1 MRGSRHTLAAAV
13 ALSLSAPFSA
23 HAQQGGDDW
32 VERCRRWNGNS
43 DREVHCEV
51 RETRLRA
58 DGSLSVD
65 GLENGGV
72 SVRAWD
78 GADVLVRAKIQTQ
91 APTAAEA
98 RELARG
104 IAVRTGGETI
114 SASGPE
120 AGRRRSWSVSYEI
133 FVPRRTDL
141 RLRANNGPID
151 VRGVSGR
158 MALEA
163 QNGPLTLHE
172 VSGDVR
178 GRTTNGPLTV
188 TLAGASWS
196 GQGLD
201 VETTNGPVTL
211 MIPER
216 YSARLETGTVNGPMN
231 IDFPVT
237 VQGRITQRIKTDL
250 GRGGA
255 PVRAVTTNG
264 PVTVRAR

>member
-1 MRGSRHTLAAAV
+1 MRGSRHSLAAAV
-13 ALSLSAPFSA
+13 ILSLAAPFTA
-23 HAQQGGDDW
+23 HAQEGGDW
-32 VERCRRWNGNS
+32 VERCRRWNQSS

-58 DGSLSVD
+58 DGSISVD
-65 GLENGGV
+65 GRENGGV

-78 GADVLVRAKIQTQ
+78 GADVLVRAQIQTQ

-104 IAVRTGGETI
+104 VTVRTGGETI
-114 SASGPE
+114 AADGPE
-120 AGRRRSWSVSYEI
+120 TARRRSWSVSYEI

-141 RLRANNGPID
+141 RLRTHNGPIA
-151 VRGVSGR
+151 VRGVAGR
-158 MALEA
+158 MELEA

-172 VSGDVR
+172 VAGDVR

-196 GQGLD
+196 GEGLD

-216 YSARLETGTVNGPMN
+216 YSARLETGTVHGPMN
-231 IDFPVT
+231 VDFPVT
-237 VQGRITQRIKTDL
+237 VQGRITQRISTNL
-250 GRGGA
+250 GGGGA
-255 PVRAVTTNG
+255 PIRAVTTNG